1 MDIWKVLR
9 IIWKLVVGY
18 TTGGIYNRLLVHG
31 PEGTGL
37 VGLIDD
43 VVIICLGTAFEMG
56 WTGTLAL
63 TVFTG
68 ELVKIVVEGIEWAE
82 MDEDERQR
90 QLDIIQEKYPENVYL
105 YGNVSDLD
113 GLKLW
118 ISGRYLAKTDLGETV
133 FQAVRDLFEVVA
145 ETAEEVAIVA

>member
-1 MDIWKVLR
+1 MWKVLR
-9 IIWKLVVGY
+9 IIWKLVMGY

-43 VVIICLGTAFEMG
+43 VVVICLGTAFEFG
-56 WTGTLAL
+56 WTESLAL
-63 TVFTG
+63 SVFAG
-68 ELVKIVVEGIEWAE
+68 EIVKLVLEGIEWAD
-82 MDEDERQR
+82 MDEQERQR
-90 QLDIIQEKYPENVYL
+90 QLDIIQQKYPENVYI

-113 GLKLW
+113 GIKLW
-118 ISGRYLAKTDLGETV
+118 ISGRYLAQTDIGQSV

-145 ETAEEVAIVA
+145 ETAEEVAIVS